1 MTICLPLGNI
11 SRFNISH
18 SIDALHGPVKM
29 RLADIDNDNKA
40 KSYPCTNPF
49 GSIMIVAPIIS
60 IIKRMAVIL
69 VRIPVSI
76 VMPPITSNNPI
87 GNAHHM

>member
-1 MTICLPLGNI
+1 
-11 SRFNISH
+11 
-18 SIDALHGPVKM
+18 
-29 RLADIDNDNKA
+29 
-40 KSYPCTNPF
+40 
-49 GSIMIVAPIIS
+49 MIVAPIIS